1 MEINKLYSGLVVKNY
16 KELCLLLGI
25 EEKKA
30 ASKNAQ
36 LKEMERYFSFTRDG
50 HKIIIDKIYSTPL
63 PKIDGRMTQNT
74 SSITKYFID
83 ILMNSSYKNSTRVR
97 YKKDMIYFPKTVIW
111 EMFGMVNSK
120 YNNSNHDFIKDEIT
134 QKDISLF
141 YHIAGSRL
149 TQLTER
155 ALKNMKNR
163 GLISDYGLQI
173 IIQKGSYYYVADDN
187 EKEIIKKE
195 KKRIMR
201 YLKCLNYNDVIASN
215 QMDKYN
221 NMIRDLFKLKY
232 NWLVQSKHFYFS
244 KPVCNNKKDVN
255 QIRLMLNGEIVDC
268 IYKEFEAVYN
278 RYIKKQNELKAD
290 NKKIYE
296 MLLLL
301 GDNSADMYYNVLGE
315 EEQQQHYNMMIEY
328 PENFLDNMK
337 YLIDELIKISSK

>member
-1 MEINKLYSGLVVKNY
+1 
-16 KELCLLLGI
+16 
-25 EEKKA
+25 
-30 ASKNAQ
+30 
-36 LKEMERYFSFTRDG
+36 
-50 HKIIIDKIYSTPL
+50 
-63 PKIDGRMTQNT
+63 
-74 SSITKYFID
+74 
-83 ILMNSSYKNSTRVR
+83 
-97 YKKDMIYFPKTVIW
+97 
-111 EMFGMVNSK
+111 
-120 YNNSNHDFIKDEIT
+120 
-134 QKDISLF
+134 
-141 YHIAGSRL
+141 
-149 TQLTER
+149 
-155 ALKNMKNR
+155 MKNR

-278 RYIKKQNELKAD
+278 RYIKNVW
-290 NKKIYE
+290 
-296 MLLLL
+296 
-301 GDNSADMYYNVLGE
+301 SRTYNR
-315 EEQQQHYNMMIEY
+315 
-328 PENFLDNMK
+328 F
-337 YLIDELIKISSK
+337 IK